1 MKITLLSLLLFS
13 FLNKDSDKKPG
24 KDAMRQNY
32 CIADTKSFSS
42 GNILWEQTLQTFGTI
57 HSGDKIEIGY
67 KFKNTQHANITSVN
81 AYPECGCL
89 SIRKPPLPIPPGKS
103 AIIYIR
109 LNTNS
114 RKGPFSK
121 SVFVTTN
128 IDAAP
133 GKLTLEG
140 NIIE

>member
-13 FLNKDSDKKPG
+13 FINKDFDIKTG
-24 KDAMRQNY
+24 KVAMHQDY
-32 CIADTKSFSS
+32 GIAGTKSFSS
-42 GNILWEQTLQTFGTI
+42 PNILWEQKIQTFGTI
-57 HSGDKIEIGY
+57 HAGDKIEIGY

-89 SIRKPPLPIPPGKS
+89 GIRKPPLPIPPGKS
-103 AIIYIR
+103 AVIYIR

-121 SVFVTTN
+121 SVYVSTN

-133 GKLTLEG
+133 EKLTLEG